1 MSQPHQHND
10 SKVSGTSAAAGD
22 GVRAGAGR
30 PQTGKPLHPAPRIH
44 CYEFSILLLA
54 SRRELLNE
62 IREQFI
68 AGPGHE
74 SAAVARAKGGKA
86 ALIDQA
92 KLAVIQRRWKL
103 EQIEVA
109 LGRIAD
115 GNYGLCVDCGEE
127 IGRSVLKAQPT
138 MARCPACQTCVLPD
152 LMNGE
157 R

>member
-10 SKVSGTSAAAGD
+10 SKVSGTGAAASD
-22 GVRAGAGR
+22 GVRASADR
-30 PQTGKPLHPAPRIH
+30 PLNGKPLHPAPRIH
-44 CYEFSILLLA
+44 CYEFNILLLA
-54 SRRELLNE
+54 MRRELLNE
-62 IREQFI
+62 IREQII
-68 AGPGHE
+68 AGVGHE
-74 SAAVARAKGGKA
+74 SAAVAHANGGKA
-86 ALIDQA
+86 VFVDQA

-127 IGRSVLKAQPT
+127 ITRSVLKAQPT
-138 MARCPACQTCVLPD
+138 TARCPPCQTCVLPD